1 MKTKFLTGLFRS
13 ARKKLQL
20 THDNDMGAFREK
32 LNAIVEQKDSISDEE
47 LKSKIEELKSMI
59 ADLPDGDDKAQ
70 LERFLDDFA
79 NVKEQ
84 DSNVAKEASKQV
96 ADLFEKL
103 DTSAMQDTP
112 ENVGQDTDE
121 VVSEAKEEDETED
134 EDAPAEEKD
143 SETEDDDPNP
153 NYSLEEI
160 YQFIKKRM
168 AEDSDAP
175 AEDEACEESDETK
188 DEDEEVE
195 GEDVVEDDDEEK
207 TAEEIAQDHAPRIAI
222 KMTKDNAHRGGLYE
236 MFEKIKRGER

>member
-1 MKTKFLTGLFRS
+1 MKKILTGLFRG

-32 LNAIVEQKDSISDEE
+32 LNSIVEQKDSISDEE

-59 ADLPDGDDKAQ
+59 SDLPDGDDKSQ
-70 LERFLDDFA
+70 LERFLEDFA

-112 ENVGQDTDE
+112 ENVGLDTDE
-121 VVSEAKEEDETED
+121 VVENAKEDEKEETAD
-134 EDAPAEEKD
+134 EDAPAKENA
-143 SETEDDDPNP
+143 ETKDDDPNP
-153 NYSLEEI
+153 KYSLEEV

-175 AEDEACEESDETK
+175 AEDDETK
-188 DEDEEVE
+188 DESEKVEEE
-195 GEDVVEDDDEEK
+195 KDVVEDDDKDAEK
-207 TAEEIAQDHAPRIAI
+207 TSEEIAQDHAPRIII

-236 MFEKIKRGER
+236 MFEKIKQGDRR

>member
-1 MKTKFLTGLFRS
+1 MKKILTGLFRG

-20 THDNDMGAFREK
+20 TNDNDMGAFREK
-32 LNAIVEQKDSISDEE
+32 LTAIVEQKDSLSDEE

-59 ADLPDGDDKAQ
+59 ADLPDSDDKSQ
-70 LERFLDDFA
+70 LERFLEDFA

-112 ENVGQDTDE
+112 ENVGLDTDE
-121 VVSEAKEEDETED
+121 VVENAKEEENAET
-134 EDAPAEEKD
+134 K
-143 SETEDDDPNP
+143 DDDPNP
-153 NYSLEEI
+153 KSSLEEV
-160 YQFIKKRM
+160 YQYVKKRM

-175 AEDEACEESDETK
+175 AEDEACAEGDETK
-188 DEDEEVE
+188 DESEEVE
-195 GEDVVEDDDEEK
+195 EEKDVVEDDDKDAEK
-207 TAEEIAQDHAPRIAI
+207 TSEEIAQDHAPRITI

-236 MFEKIKRGER
+236 MFEKIKQGDRR